1 MTTSAD
7 NVPIET
13 EIKFSLAPAQARKL
27 MKHPLVR
34 RHATGRAKTR
44 QLTSDYYDT
53 RHHRLRKRGAALRV
67 RTFSGKHE
75 QTVKLPGDGPL
86 GMQNCE
92 EWTVPL
98 DKPGLDLSRFDTA
111 LRQRVC
117 GSHRD
122 INLQRLF
129 TTEIQ
134 RWAKVVRTGDT
145 EFELALD
152 TGRIVSRGAGQRS
165 QTLCEAEFELLHGD
179 PLVMLDFIID
189 LSADIDF
196 APLYLSKAQRGFA
209 LGRPALRPVHRK
221 ASEVHLDAQMS
232 VGQSFQRIV
241 GEALEHLQSNHQPT
255 LQGQPGGVH
264 QSRVAIRRIRAALR
278 AFKRV
283 LPYDKCKAFNGEFRW
298 FQARLSPARDWHVF
312 CEETLPSIVASSSLP
327 ATDWQKL
334 QRVARQE
341 ARRQAG
347 DAAELLCSKRY
358 TRLILEFQ
366 RWVLALE
373 RDHPALYRKRLVP
386 FARSVLNKTRRDLLE
401 DARPLSRMS
410 EEERH
415 TLRKVGKKARY
426 ATEFF
431 AGLWQ
436 GVTVTRYLDL
446 LEKLQD
452 ALGIANDAVVAR
464 QLLASLTPSR
474 VPAAVVLAIRAWSEA
489 QAQAAIRPAQPV
501 WRNLQRAEVFWD

>member
-1 MTTSAD
+1 MTDHDD
-7 NVPIET
+7 NAPVES

-27 MKHPLVR
+27 KKHPLVR

-44 QLTSDYYDT
+44 RLSSDYYDT

-67 RTFSGKHE
+67 RTLPGHCE
-75 QTVKLPGDGPL
+75 QTLKLPGDGPL

-98 DKPGLDLSRFDTA
+98 TTPVLDFSRFNPE
-111 LRQRVC
+111 LRRRVC
-117 GSHRD
+117 GGRRELKLH
-122 INLQRLF
+122 RLF

-134 RWAKVVRTGDT
+134 RWAKVLRSGDT

-152 TGRIVSRGAGQRS
+152 AGEIVSHGASTRS
-165 QTLCEAEFELLHGD
+165 QSLCEAEFELLRGD
-179 PLVMLDFIID
+179 PLAMLDFVIA
-189 LSADIDF
+189 LAADIDF

-209 LGRPALRPVHRK
+209 LVRPALRPLQRK
-221 ASEVHLDAQMS
+221 AVEVHLDAGMS
-232 VGQSFQRIV
+232 VGQAFQHIV
-241 GEALEHLQSNHQPT
+241 GEALAHLQSNHQPT
-255 LQGQPGGVH
+255 LEGKPGGVH

-312 CEETLPSIVASSSLP
+312 CEETLPSIVSGSSLP
-327 ATDWQKL
+327 PADWHTL
-334 QRVARQE
+334 QRVARRE

-347 DAAELLCSKRY
+347 EAAELLCSKRY

-366 RWVLALE
+366 RWVIALE
-373 RDHPALYRKRLVP
+373 RDHPSLYRKRLLP
-386 FARSVLNKTRRDLLE
+386 FARGVLHKTRRDLLE
-401 DARPLSRMS
+401 DARPLLRMS
-410 EEERH
+410 EEQRH
-415 TLRKVGKKARY
+415 ALRKRGKKARY
-426 ATEFF
+426 ASEFF

-436 GVTVTRYLDL
+436 GPGVARYLDL
-446 LEKLQD
+446 METLQH
-452 ALGIANDAVVAR
+452 ALGVANDAVMAR

-474 VPAAVVLAIRAWSEA
+474 VPANVVLATRAWSEA
-489 QAQAAIRPAQPV
+489 QTQAAVRPAQPA
-501 WRNLQRAEVFWD
+501 WRNLQRAAVFWD